1 MRKVLFGL
9 VLSMFTASAMAAS
22 WLLEPYVGYSSISG
36 DKNNAD
42 IEASGIQFGGRLGYN
57 FAVVSVGAQY
67 DMTSITGLKYS
78 NGNSTEGEG
87 TASNLGAFIL
97 ASLPVAGLRV
107 WGTYFFNAEI
117 EGTKTGGPIGD
128 NTNWGGNAIGLGVG
142 YKLPAVPVAINV
154 EYRKS
159 TYDKKDLEPNGE
171 VNATA
176 ITGTLSIPLTF

>member
-36 DKNNAD
+36 DKNNSD
-42 IEASGIQFGGRLGYN
+42 IEASGIQYGGRLGVN

-67 DMTSITGLKYS
+67 DMTSITGFKYS
-78 NGNSTEGEG
+78 NRDPESEA
-87 TASNLGAFIL
+87 TASNLGAFVL
-97 ASLPVAGLRV
+97 ASLPIAGLRV

-117 EGTKTGGPIGD
+117 EGTKSGGPIGD
-128 NTNWGGNAIGLGVG
+128 NTKWGGNGIGLGVG

-159 TYDKKDLEPNGE
+159 SYDKKDLEPNGE
-171 VNATA
+171 VDATA